1 MALSERA
8 LETMMDLVEN
18 KLACLEV
25 FDRDDARELANLEH
39 CLNELQIMA
48 GRPAGNNTPVLEFSK
63 QTRGRGRLRAAG

>member
-8 LETMMDLVEN
+8 LETLMDLVEN

-39 CLNELQIMA
+39 CLNELQTMA
-48 GRPAGNNTPVLEFSK
+48 GRAGTQAPVLDFSK
-63 QTRGRGRLRAAG
+63 PTRGRGRLRAAV

>member
-8 LETMMDLVEN
+8 LETLMDLVEN

-39 CLNELQIMA
+39 CLNELQSMA
-48 GRPAGNNTPVLEFSK
+48 GLPSGERTPVLEFSK
-63 QTRGRGRLRAAG
+63 RQRGRGRVRAAV